1 MMTVPR
7 HHLKTVVSKHDW
19 GWWCFGF
26 WQYRETQ
33 KIYVHTWLTG
43 SVIAQDKPWN
53 FEDTPSRQSQQNSD
67 WLAVI
72 GDKSL
77 SYCQTCALVTQ
88 RKEER
93 RRTPAT
99 HHLSIYKP
107 LQSGY
112 SLFTFVFMLNAWP
125 SSSCLEKLFNT
136 VWTADWRNGKAE
148 CCWSALNSSQ
158 GSIALKQHHS

>member
-1 MMTVPR
+1 MTVPR

-77 SYCQTCALVTQ
+77 SYCQTCALLVHKERKKDDAPQQ
-88 RKEER
+88 RIIWAFTNRYSRAIIYLLLCSCSMLDRHHPVLKNYSIPYEQLIEE
-93 RRTPAT
+93 
-99 HHLSIYKP
+99 
-107 LQSGY
+107 
-112 SLFTFVFMLNAWP
+112 M
-125 SSSCLEKLFNT
+125 EKLN
-136 VWTADWRNGKAE
+136 VADLLLIHRKV
-148 CCWSALNSSQ
+148 AL
-158 GSIALKQHHS
+158 H

>member
-26 WQYRETQ
+26 WQYRETR

-77 SYCQTCALVTQ
+77 SYCQTCSLLVHKG
-88 RKEER
+88 RK
-93 RRTPAT
+93 TT
-99 HHLSIYKP
+99 HPSSASFEHLQTVTVG
-107 LQSGY
+107 LQFINF
-112 SLFTFVFMLNAWP
+112 LFMLNALP

-136 VWTADWRNGKAE
+136 VWTANWRNGKAE

>member
-1 MMTVPR
+1 MTVPR

-33 KIYVHTWLTG
+33 KICVHAWLTG

-53 FEDTPSRQSQQNSD
+53 FEDTPSRQSQQNSG

-77 SYCQTCALVTQ
+77 SYCQTCALLVHKGRKKDDAPQQ
-88 RKEER
+88 RIIWC
-93 RRTPAT
+93 
-99 HHLSIYKP
+99 IYKP

-112 SLFTFVFMLNAWP
+112 SFFNIVFMLNALP
-125 SSSCLEKLFNT
+125 SSSCLEKLLNT
-136 VWTADWRNGKAE
+136 VWTANWRNGKAE